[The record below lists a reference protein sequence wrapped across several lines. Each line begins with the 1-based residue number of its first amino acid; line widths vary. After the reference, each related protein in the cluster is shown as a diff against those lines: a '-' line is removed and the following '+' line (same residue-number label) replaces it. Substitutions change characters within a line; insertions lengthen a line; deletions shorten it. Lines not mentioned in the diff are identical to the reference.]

1 MADIMR
7 QYVGDR
13 FNRTAASLTARDC
26 REILQNACP
35 KKELVEQFCHALEQ
49 CEQSQFAGTNA
60 DDSIVDPADI
70 RKIVKTL
77 DKILK

>member
-1 MADIMR
+1 MADVMR

-26 REILQNACP
+26 REILQNTCP
-35 KKELVEQFCHALEQ
+35 EKELIERFCRVLEQ

-60 DDSIVDPADI
+60 DDGILDPDDI
-70 RKIVKTL
+70 RKLVKSL